1 MERNKYLEL
10 MSMPID
16 EFVSSLAFDKND
28 VVTYKVRS
36 DIFSNFDEFSL
47 EKALYFRLEEIK
59 KSNNLVYN
67 YREDSFP
74 IDYYVIHIFKPT
86 NKNIGRYLAKFY
98 WIEILSTLIFCMFI
112 LFVTVAG

>member
-1 MERNKYLEL
+1 MQRNKYLEL

-16 EFVSSLAFDKND
+16 EFVSNLEFDETG

-36 DIFSNFDEFSL
+36 DIFTNSVEYSI
-47 EKALYFRLEEIK
+47 EKALYFRLEEVK

-74 IDYYVIHIFKPT
+74 LDYYVIHIFKPT

-98 WIEILSTLIFCMFI
+98 WIEILSTIFFIFI
-112 LFVTVAG
+112 LTIATVG